1 MPVYFVYCRH
11 TGTVVRDLDPVTHLM
26 TRRVALIT
34 GGSRGIGA
42 STARLLARQGYAVC
56 ISYRKDRAAA
66 DSLVDEVRE
75 TGAEIEAL
83 QADVADPGQVDALFR
98 QCDSA
103 LGRVCA
109 LVNNAGIVGDK
120 ARLEEMATDRLER
133 MFAVNTLG
141 TIYCCQAAIRRMAL
155 RHGGSGGAIVNVSSV
170 ASRIG
175 SPAEY
180 VDYAASK
187 GAVDTLTLGLAK
199 ELADDGIRVN
209 ALRPGI
215 IDTDIH
221 ASGGQPD
228 RAERLAPLIPMQRPG
243 SVDEV
248 AQAIVWLLS
257 REASYTTGAILDVSG
272 GR

>member
-1 MPVYFVYCRH
+1 MAQN
-11 TGTVVRDLDPVTHLM
+11 
-26 TRRVALIT
+26 VALIT

-42 STARLLARQGYAVC
+42 ATAHQLANAGFSIC
-56 ISYRKDRAAA
+56 ISYRADRAAA
-66 DSLVDEVRE
+66 DAV
-75 TGAEIEAL
+75 IEAL
-83 QADVADPGQVDALFR
+83 EADNARAIAVQADVSDADQVEAMFERCDAELGQL
-98 QCDSA
+98 S
-103 LGRVCA
+103 A
-109 LVNNAGIVGDK
+109 LVNNAGMVGDK
-120 ARLEEMATDRLER
+120 ARLEDMSVSRLQR
-133 MFAVNTLG
+133 MFAVNSLG
-141 TIYCCQAAIRRMAL
+141 TLFCCQAAIRRMAK
-155 RHGGSGGAIVNVSSV
+155 RHGGPGGSIVNVSSV

-199 ELADDGIRVN
+199 ELATEGVRVN
-209 ALRPGI
+209 AVRPGI

-243 SVDEV
+243 LSDEV
-248 AQAIVWLLS
+248 AGAIAWLVS
-257 REASYTTGAILDVSG
+257 PAASYTTGAILDVSG

>member
-1 MPVYFVYCRH
+1 MI
-11 TGTVVRDLDPVTHLM
+11 
-26 TRRVALIT
+26 TRPVALIT

-42 STARLLARQGYAVC
+42 SCARLLAEQGYAVC
-56 ISYRKDRAAA
+56 ISYREDRAAA
-66 DSLVDEVRE
+66 DSLVDAVRQ
-75 TGAEIEAL
+75 TGAVIEAV
-83 QADVADPGQVDALFR
+83 QADVSDPEQVDALFR
-98 QCDSA
+98 HCDSA
-103 LGRVCA
+103 LGTVSA

-120 ARLEEMATDRLER
+120 ARLEEMAVDRLQR

-141 TIYCCQAAIRRMAL
+141 TIYCCQAAIRRMAH
-155 RHGGSGGAIVNVSSV
+155 RHGGKGGVIVNVSSV

-199 ELADDGIRVN
+199 ELAEDGIRIN
-209 ALRPGI
+209 AIRPGI

-228 RAERLAPLIPMQRPG
+228 RAERLTPLVPMQRPG
-243 SVDEV
+243 NVDEV
-248 AQAIVWLLS
+248 AHAIVWLLS

>member
-1 MPVYFVYCRH
+1 MA
-11 TGTVVRDLDPVTHLM
+11 D
-26 TRRVALIT
+26 VALIT

-42 STARLLARQGYAVC
+42 ATAHKLAAAGFAIC
-56 ISYRKDRAAA
+56 ISYRADRAAA
-66 DSLVDEVRE
+66 DSVV
-75 TGAEIEAL
+75 AAL
-83 QADVADPGQVDALFR
+83 QAANARAVAVQADVSDPDQVEALFNR
-98 QCDSA
+98 CDAELGTLSA
-103 LGRVCA
+103 LI
-109 LVNNAGIVGDK
+109 NNAGMVGDK
-120 ARLEEMATDRLER
+120 ARLEDMSAARLQR
-133 MFAVNTLG
+133 MFAVNSLG
-141 TIYCCQAAIRRMAL
+141 TLFCCQAAVRRMAT
-155 RHGGSGGAIVNVSSV
+155 RHGGRGGSIVNVSSV

-199 ELADDGIRVN
+199 ELATERVRVN
-209 ALRPGI
+209 AVRPGI

-243 SVDEV
+243 VADEV
-248 AQAIVWLLS
+248 AGAIAWLVS
-257 REASYTTGAILDVSG
+257 AAASYTTGAILDVSG